1 MCSGNGKIHK
11 LRGKWY
17 SLGIEDGVSGVHGS
31 IVLGS
36 LTNETLL
43 VGERDEGGGGE
54 RTLLVGNDLDIGTLV
69 DGNARVGGTCRADS
83 RLVMQIQDTI
93 SMIGD
98 WN

>member
-1 MCSGNGKIHK
+1 MD
-11 LRGKWY
+11 

-54 RTLLVGNDLDIGTLV
+54 RTLLVGNDLDIGALV
-69 DGNARVGGTCRADS
+69 DGNARVGGTCEADS
-83 RLVMQIQDTI
+83 RLVEQLQETI

>member
-1 MCSGNGKIHK
+1 VAATSRICK
-11 LRGKWY
+11 LQEKWDLH

-36 LTNETLL
+36 LTDETLL

-69 DGNARVGGTCRADS
+69 DGNARVGGTCKASS
-83 RLVMQIQDTI
+83 RLVIEIQ
-93 SMIGD
+93 
-98 WN
+98 

>member
-1 MCSGNGKIHK
+1 

-54 RTLLVGNDLDIGTLV
+54 STLV
-69 DGNARVGGTCRADS
+69 VGNARVIGTCRADS